1 LLVRGGE
8 QQAVLYW
15 FKTEDRF
22 TGNYF
27 VNAAHWAKN
36 QLTFEA
42 PTSAMIK
49 LTAIVGPDGK
59 DAAFRA
65 LEDFALKLGPIML
78 ENVE

>member
-1 LLVRGGE
+1 
-8 QQAVLYW
+8 
-15 FKTEDRF
+15 
-22 TGNYF
+22 
-27 VNAAHWAKN
+27 
-36 QLTFEA
+36 LTFEA